1 MAGFYADRIG
11 CKALMHRNLLPFQ
24 RTASVDRELLEVRVL
39 RMLGGAVAR
48 HGQIFVVVSNELGN
62 R

>member
-1 MAGFYADRIG
+1 
-11 CKALMHRNLLPFQ
+11 MHRNILAFQ
-24 RTASVDRELLEVRVL
+24 RTASVDRELLKVRVL